1 MATKKKGPK
10 KMELA
15 DELNHCLQMI
25 REISKKPEAE
35 PFREPVDWK
44 TLGLFDYPKIIK
56 RPMDLGT
63 IEKKC
68 RGGGYEDAWGFA
80 EDMRLV
86 WENAKTYNRP
96 GSGIYLVAEQLQD
109 CWERKFKKIQKR
121 GTKRTYDETVSDDR
135 DTDEA
140 RFRFTE
146 LIKKLNS
153 DQIGTIVDLIEKGC
167 PKALHEEDYEED
179 LEIEVSEIDLKT
191 LQHCNQYAE
200 ECVNSAK
207 RRKKGS

>member
-1 MATKKKGPK
+1 
-10 KMELA
+10 MELTP
-15 DELNHCLQMI
+15 ELNQCVQIIH
-25 REISKKPEAE
+25 EISKKPEAE
-35 PFREPVDWK
+35 PFREAVDWK
-44 TLGLFDYPKIIK
+44 SLGLYDYPKIIK

-63 IEKKC
+63 IEQKC
-68 RGGGYEDAWGFA
+68 TGGRYEDAWRFA

-121 GTKRTYDETVSDDR
+121 GTKRALDETTSDSH
-135 DTDEA
+135 DTDAA
-140 RFRFTE
+140 RFKFTE

-179 LEIEVSEIDLKT
+179 LEIEVSEIDFKT
-191 LQHCNQYAE
+191 LQNCNQYAE
-200 ECVNSAK
+200 ECVSLTK
-207 RRKKGS
+207 RRKKQ